1 MQCYIIFI
9 QKQGRRKLFM
19 VGVAEQKC
27 RPQWLADNKKCPKA
41 VPQKTTFEPKYK

>member
-9 QKQGRRKLFM
+9 QYQKLFY
-19 VGVAEQKC
+19 GGGAEQKC
-27 RPQWLADNKKCPKA
+27 RPQWLADDKKRPKA

>member
-1 MQCYIIFI
+1 
-9 QKQGRRKLFM
+9 M